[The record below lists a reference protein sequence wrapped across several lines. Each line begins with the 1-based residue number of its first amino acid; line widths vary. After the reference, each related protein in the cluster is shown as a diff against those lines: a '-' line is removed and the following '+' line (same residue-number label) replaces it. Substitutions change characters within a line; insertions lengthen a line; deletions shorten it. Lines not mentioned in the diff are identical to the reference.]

1 MPPTDRTANKDYA
14 IFLIRDNKNNK
25 IIDMTTESN
34 KRNYKFSILKNL
46 KDKTE
51 KKHPAHQLFKNS
63 DTDNI
68 IFDVLDTFNGS
79 YIQALNYMS
88 KLGDEYNIATTRTID
103 SEILA
108 IQQQIKNN
116 KPQQPKHEEVEEVEE
131 VEEEKPKPTKK
142 TKPTKPPKMLD
153 TPPILEVVEITPP
166 TEKQSNKPIKKV
178 IKKIPLIEATEEE
191 AEKIS
196 EAIKTPIKK
205 NKPKAPIKNIVEHE
219 EEEEDEETEQS
230 PKIAPPPPQETE
242 TKTKLAKKNKLVN
255 ECEKLLSSYNDC
267 NDELFKIKQTLL
279 RKQEELKTDFK
290 YNLKLL

>member
-1 MPPTDRTANKDYA
+1 
-14 IFLIRDNKNNK
+14 
-25 IIDMTTESN
+25 
-34 KRNYKFSILKNL
+34 
-46 KDKTE
+46 
-51 KKHPAHQLFKNS
+51 
-63 DTDNI
+63 
-68 IFDVLDTFNGS
+68 
-79 YIQALNYMS
+79 
-88 KLGDEYNIATTRTID
+88 
-103 SEILA
+103 
-108 IQQQIKNN
+108 
-116 KPQQPKHEEVEEVEE
+116 
-131 VEEEKPKPTKK
+131 
-142 TKPTKPPKMLD
+142 MLD

-219 EEEEDEETEQS
+219 EDEE
-230 PKIAPPPPQETE
+230 IAQPPPPVTTQETE

-267 NDELFKIKQTLL
+267 TDELFKIKQTLL